1 MAKILIIN
9 PNKWGRGITH
19 IWIASHTGILRHNK
33 HEVDLFDCSFY
44 SEWSQYENNYN
55 TDNQQYKNSN
65 YNEYVQF
72 TQRDVFS
79 ELKNKINNFQ
89 PDIIFWSAL
98 SSHIHGEGEYVNIE
112 NGYDLIKNINGYNG
126 FFITAGLQATAS
138 PEKILRQMKKIDFL
152 IMGESEMVL
161 NQIATNIDNNKSIK
175 DLSGVCY
182 FDNKKFIRNNRQE
195 ILSNLDEI
203 SPYDYSIFPK
213 ENFYRSYN
221 GAVLKAID
229 YELSRGCIYSCAYC
243 VETVIQNYYG
253 FNEITNS
260 GAIKNSK
267 SYLRNK
273 SAKIVFE
280 EISKLHYDYGI
291 ELFRCQDTNFLTINR
306 VMLNDLALM
315 IENSN
320 LNIKLYI
327 ETRPEGI
334 NEKSIKLLKSLKVD
348 GVGMGVEL
356 SSEQFRE
363 NELNRFASQS
373 KTIDAFKLLR
383 DAKIKRTSYN
393 VIGFPGQNEISIKNT
408 IAFNRLLKPDNI
420 TVAFYSPYQ
429 GTSVQK
435 KGNKLGLFDDIQL
448 NVDGQLRST
457 SKGKDLPVEL
467 LEYYKKNFTKLVRS
481 TIA

>member
-55 TDNQQYKNSN
+55 TDNQQYKKSN

-72 TQRDVFS
+72 TQKDVYS
-79 ELKNKINNFQ
+79 ELKNKVNNFQ

-112 NGYDLIKNINGYNG
+112 NGYDLIKKIDGYKG
-126 FFITAGLQATAS
+126 VFITAGLQATAS

-152 IMGESEMVL
+152 IMGESEIVL

-175 DLSGVCY
+175 DLSGLSY
-182 FDNKKFIRNNRQE
+182 FDDKKFIRNNRQE

-203 SPYDYSIFPK
+203 SPYDYSIFPN

-221 GAVLKAID
+221 GVVLKAID

-280 EISKLHYDYGI
+280 EISKLYYDYGI

-306 VMLNDLALM
+306 VLLN
-315 IENSN
+315 E
-320 LNIKLYI
+320 
-327 ETRPEGI
+327 
-334 NEKSIKLLKSLKVD
+334 
-348 GVGMGVEL
+348 
-356 SSEQFRE
+356 
-363 NELNRFASQS
+363 
-373 KTIDAFKLLR
+373 FK
-383 DAKIKRTSYN
+383 
-393 VIGFPGQNEISIKNT
+393 
-408 IAFNRLLKPDNI
+408 RL
-420 TVAFYSPYQ
+420 
-429 GTSVQK
+429 G
-435 KGNKLGLFDDIQL
+435 G
-448 NVDGQLRST
+448 
-457 SKGKDLPVEL
+457 
-467 LEYYKKNFTKLVRS
+467 
-481 TIA
+481 